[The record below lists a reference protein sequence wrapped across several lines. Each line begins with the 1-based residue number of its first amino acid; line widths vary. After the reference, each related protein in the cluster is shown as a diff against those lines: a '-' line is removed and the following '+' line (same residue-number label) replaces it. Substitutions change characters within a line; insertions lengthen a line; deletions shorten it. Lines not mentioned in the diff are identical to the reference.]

1 MNRALQVQGALF
13 CVIAATGAA
22 ASVLLPRIPPRSEV
36 IAVAALI
43 AFLGIPHGALDT
55 TFARQRFGLRTPRA
69 WAGFSLGYGVL
80 MLGVVLLWSVAPAL
94 FLVGFLVISA
104 LHFSGDPISGTPGI
118 PRLVQG
124 GAVLVLPALR
134 HADELTRLFG
144 MLVGPDAARTVAPF
158 IGLAAIPWAVAVVVC
173 AGLTWQRSW
182 QTSLELMAV
191 GTLAC
196 VAPPLVAFGLF
207 FCGMHSARHI
217 LRTVIWVR
225 SDERRSVLG
234 AAVAPML
241 GVAVLGALA
250 WRLGGDIPLE
260 PKVIQLIF
268 VGLAAVT
275 VPHMALI
282 EPVRLSGWRDG

>member
-1 MNRALQVQGALF
+1 MNRVLQVQGALF
-13 CVIAATGAA
+13 CIIAATGAA
-22 ASVLLPRIPPRSEV
+22 ASVFLPRIPPRSEV

-69 WAGFSLGYGVL
+69 WAGFCLGYGFL
-80 MLGVVLLWSVAPAL
+80 MLGVVLLWSMAPAL
-94 FLVGFLVISA
+94 FLGGFLVISA

-134 HADELTRLFG
+134 HAEELTRLFG
-144 MLVGPDAARTVAPF
+144 ILVGPDAARTVAPYV
-158 IGLAAIPWAVAVVVC
+158 GLAAIPWAVAVVVC
-173 AGLTWQRSW
+173 AVLTWRRSW

-191 GTLAC
+191 GTLAY
-196 VAPPLVAFGLF
+196 VAPPLTAFALF

-217 LRTVIWVR
+217 LRTVIWVP
-225 SDERRSVLG
+225 SDKRRSVLG

-241 GVAVLGALA
+241 GVACLGALA
-250 WRLGGDIPLE
+250 WRLGGDVPLE

-268 VGLAAVT
+268 VGLASVT

-282 EPVRLSGWRDG
+282 EPIRLTGWRDG